1 MLKSQCKT
9 LAKPKENLFSDSL
22 AEQNRTAQRFQRTNK
37 VLHKKKAV
45 SYIYLHIEI
54 QNFFSTF
61 RIFHNLRAHAS
72 LKGHNPVIT
81 IRKEEAKACG

>member
-1 MLKSQCKT
+1 MLKSPCKT

-22 AEQNRTAQRFQRTNK
+22 AEQNRTAQRFQRTNM

-54 QNFFSTF
+54 KNFFSTF
-61 RIFHNLRAHAS
+61 RIFHNLRFIAA
-72 LKGHNPVIT
+72 
-81 IRKEEAKACG
+81 R

>member
-1 MLKSQCKT
+1 MLKTACIT
-9 LAKPKENLFSDSL
+9 LAKPMENLFSDSL
-22 AEQNRTAQRFQRTNK
+22 AVRNGTAQRFQRTNM

-61 RIFHNLRAHAS
+61 RIFHNLRAYAS
-72 LKGHNPVIT
+72 PKGHNSMII
-81 IRKEEAKACG
+81 IRNE

>member
-1 MLKSQCKT
+1 MLKSPCKT

-22 AEQNRTAQRFQRTNK
+22 AEQNRTAQRFQRTNM

-61 RIFHNLRAHAS
+61 RIFHNLRFAA
-72 LKGHNPVIT
+72 
-81 IRKEEAKACG
+81 AW

>member
-54 QNFFSTF
+54 LNFFSTVC
-61 RIFHNLRAHAS
+61 IFHNLRSAATRKRH
-72 LKGHNPVIT
+72 KYVI
-81 IRKEEAKACG
+81 IIKKEEVKAC

>member
-1 MLKSQCKT
+1 MLKSPCKT
-9 LAKPKENLFSDSL
+9 LAKPMENLFSDSL
-22 AEQNRTAQRFQRTNK
+22 GVRNGTAQLFQRTNM

-61 RIFHNLRAHAS
+61 RIFHNLRAYAS
-72 LKGHNPVIT
+72 PKGHNSMII
-81 IRKEEAKACG
+81 IRNEEVKAC

>member
-9 LAKPKENLFSDSL
+9 LAKPMENLFSDSH
-22 AEQNRTAQRFQRTNK
+22 AEQNRTAQRFQRTNM
-37 VLHKKKAV
+37 VLHKKKSV

-61 RIFHNLRAHAS
+61 RIFHNLRFIAA
-72 LKGHNPVIT
+72 
-81 IRKEEAKACG
+81 R

>member
-1 MLKSQCKT
+1 MLKSPCKT

-22 AEQNRTAQRFQRTNK
+22 AIRNGTAQRFQRINI
-37 VLHKKKAV
+37 VLHKETIV

-61 RIFHNLRAHAS
+61 RIFHNLRLAAA
-72 LKGHNPVIT
+72 
-81 IRKEEAKACG
+81 R

>member
-1 MLKSQCKT
+1 MLKTACIT
-9 LAKPKENLFSDSL
+9 LAKPMENLFSDSH
-22 AEQNRTAQRFQRTNK
+22 AEQNRTAQRFQRINI

-61 RIFHNLRAHAS
+61 RIFHNLRAYAS
-72 LKGHNPVIT
+72 PKGHNSMII
-81 IRKEEAKACG
+81 IRNEEAKACG